1 MLISGRI
8 WKDGSMW
15 LAESEIVDVCT
26 QGRSRKDAL
35 AMLADAFETLIDDP
49 KVKITVEELDDEGGV
64 TIESNRPAVLAA
76 FVLQRLRLRS
86 GRSLSQ
92 VAESMGRAS
101 KNAYARYEQGDAIPT
116 IEKFEELLRAVSND
130 ATLIIGPRKGTKKAA
145 VRRRKRRAA

>member
-26 QGRSRKDAL
+26 QGRSKKDAM

-49 KVKITVEELDDEGGV
+49 KVEISVEEADDRGGV

-92 VAESMGRAS
+92 VAASMGRAS
-101 KNAYARYEQGDAIPT
+101 KNAYARYEQGEAIPT
-116 IEKFEELLRAVSND
+116 IEKFEELLHAVSSE
-130 ATLIIGPRKGTKKAA
+130 ATLIIGPRRGTKRAPA
-145 VRRRKRRAA
+145 RRRKRRAA